1 MDSRFARLRSDP
13 RFRRPRKEKSKV
25 VVDDR
30 FKGVF
35 APQTKK
41 GRVDK
46 YGRPISGTHEQENLR
61 RFYRLEDEDASVP
74 PPPPDY
80 ARGQALL
87 ESSDEEEDDVSDS
100 SDSKTAG
107 RHSTRPINLTDKD
120 PDAEIDLDEDNFA
133 DLDAQAADYAK
144 SHPDDAPSEGS
155 QTSRLA
161 VVNLDWDHV
170 RAAHLFKIC
179 ASLVSPT
186 ASSVTSAPK
195 KTDSDRPREGPS
207 HLVRGKVLSVRIYP
221 SEFGKERLAREEKE
235 GPPPEIFKKSSIVE
249 EDEVNEKNIYQVG
262 DENDYDEDALRRY
275 QLERLR
281 YYYAIITCDSTE
293 AAAHI
298 YSELEG
304 TELERSANIFDL
316 SFVPSDMTFDQEC
329 RDEATEDASIAHKG
343 VDFVTDALRHSKVK
357 LTWDEDDPERNQVT
371 RRTLSRKEI
380 EEADFRAYLASSSD
394 DDSDDEKNTNKASK
408 SKGAS
413 RDRLRSLLLTGGGDE
428 LPEGWDRG
436 QEEDEGDVDMEIT
449 FTPGLT
455 ESKAAADE
463 TTLDKYQRKMREK
476 RKKKKAEVVEKGGE
490 ADEFFDAGD
499 DIPVPTKKS
508 AATQKHDNLSVDK
521 PPRSLSTA
529 EELSLL
535 VSSDNPTAEPRHFDM
550 KAILKAEKQAK
561 RKGKR
566 RKTVAEDEANEMQED
581 FTIDVNDS
589 RFNVLHD
596 NHAFAIDPTNP
607 QFKKTKGM
615 NALLEERSKRQRHK
629 GDGVDGGEKK
639 STTDGGRSLQNL
651 VESVKRKSSTVD
663 SGSGKRRKL

>member
-13 RFRRPRKEKSKV
+13 RFRRPRKEKTKV

-35 APQTKK
+35 APQIKK

-46 YGRPISGTHEQENLR
+46 YGRPVSESHEHDNLR
-61 RFYRLEDEDASVP
+61 RFYRLENEDDA
-74 PPPPDY
+74 
-80 ARGQALL
+80 
-87 ESSDEEEDDVSDS
+87 SSDEEEEDDASDN
-100 SDSKTAG
+100 DSNTAG

-120 PDAEIDLDEDNFA
+120 PDADIDLNEDSFA
-133 DLDAQAADYAK
+133 DLDAQAAEYAK
-144 SHPDDAPSEGS
+144 THPDEGFEGS
-155 QTSRLA
+155 QTNRLA

-179 ASLVSPT
+179 ASLVSPV
-186 ASSVTSAPK
+186 ASSMTPALP
-195 KTDSDRPREGPS
+195 KTDSVRAPKGGPS
-207 HLVRGKVLSVRIYP
+207 HVVRGKVQSVRIYP
-221 SEFGKERLAREEKE
+221 SDFGKERLAREEKE
-235 GPPPEIFKKSSIVE
+235 GPPPEIFKKPSTLE
-249 EDEVNEKNIYQVG
+249 EDEVNEKNIYDVG

-316 SFVPSDMTFDQEC
+316 SFVPSDMSFDQEC
-329 RDEATEDASIAHKG
+329 RDEATEDTSTGQKG

-357 LTWDEDDPERNQVT
+357 LTWDEDDPERNQIT

-394 DDSDDEKNTNKASK
+394 DDSDDEKNTKNSK

-413 RDRLRSLLLTGGGDE
+413 RDRLRSLLLSGGGDE

-436 QEEDEGDVDMEIT
+436 QEDEGDIDMEIT

-455 ESKAAADE
+455 ESKGVEDE
-463 TTLDKYQRKMREK
+463 TTLDKYQRKMKEK
-476 RKKKKAEVVEKGGE
+476 RKKKKVVEKVTE
-490 ADEFFDAGD
+490 EDEFFDAGD
-499 DIPVPTKKS
+499 DTTTPAKNS
-508 AATQKHDNLSVDK
+508 AAVKQKHHDGDGDK
-521 PPRSLSTA
+521 PSRSLSTA

-535 VSSDNPTAEPRHFDM
+535 VASDNPTAEPRHFDM
-550 KAILKAEKQAK
+550 KAILKAEKKAK
-561 RKGKR
+561 RKGK
-566 RKTVAEDEANEMQED
+566 KGKKGAEEDANEMQED
-581 FTIDVNDS
+581 FSIDVNDS
-589 RFNVLHD
+589 RFNVLHED
-596 NHAFAIDPTNP
+596 HAFAIDPSNP
-607 QFKKTKGM
+607 HFKKTKGM

-629 GDGVDGGEKK
+629 RDGVDVAVKQSGEN
-639 STTDGGRSLQNL
+639 GGRSLQNL

-663 SGSGKRRKL
+663 TTSGKRRKLQE

>member
-13 RFRRPRKEKSKV
+13 RFRRPRKEKTKV

-35 APQTKK
+35 APQIKK

-46 YGRPISGTHEQENLR
+46 YGRPISESHEHENLR
-61 RFYRLEDEDASVP
+61 RFYRLENEDAVP
-74 PPPPDY
+74 PPQPDY

-87 ESSDEEEDDVSDS
+87 ESSDEEEDDASDESDS
-100 SDSKTAG
+100 NVAG
-107 RHSTRPINLTDKD
+107 RDPARPINLTDKD
-120 PDAEIDLDEDNFA
+120 FDIDLDEDSFA
-133 DLDAQAADYAK
+133 DLDAQAADYAR
-144 SHPDDAPSEGS
+144 SHPDKDPSEGS
-155 QTSRLA
+155 QTNRLA
-161 VVNLDWDHV
+161 AVNLDWDHV

-179 ASLVSPT
+179 ASLVSPV
-186 ASSVTSAPK
+186 APSVTPAP
-195 KTDSDRPREGPS
+195 TPDSVRAAKGGPS

-235 GPPPEIFKKSSIVE
+235 GPPPEIFKKSSALE
-249 EDEVNEKNIYQVG
+249 EEEEVNEKNIYDVG

-316 SFVPSDMTFDQEC
+316 SFVPNDMNFDQEC
-329 RDEATEDASIAHKG
+329 RDEATEDTSTGHKG
-343 VDFVTDALRHSKVK
+343 IDFVTDALRHSKVK

-371 RRTLSRKEI
+371 RRTLTRKEI
-380 EEADFRAYLASSSD
+380 EEADFRAYLASSSSD
-394 DDSDDEKNTNKASK
+394 NDSDDEQNTSNHLKT
-408 SKGAS
+408 KGAS
-413 RDRLRSLLLTGGGDE
+413 RDRLRSLLLGGGDE

-436 QEEDEGDVDMEIT
+436 QEDEGDVDMEIT

-455 ESKAAADE
+455 ESRGDEDE
-463 TTLDKYQRKMREK
+463 TTLDKYQRKMKEK
-476 RKKKKAEVVEKGGE
+476 RKKKKVVEKITE
-490 ADEFFDAGD
+490 VDDFFDAGD
-499 DIPVPTKKS
+499 DIPASGNHS
-508 AATQKHDNLSVDK
+508 AAANKKHPDVPAENAT
-521 PPRSLSTA
+521 RSLSTV

-535 VSSDNPTAEPRHFDM
+535 VSSDNPAAEPRHFDM

-561 RKGKR
+561 RKGK
-566 RKTVAEDEANEMQED
+566 KAKKVAEDGGNEMQED

-589 RFNVLHD
+589 RFKVLHED
-596 NHAFAIDPTNP
+596 HAFAIDPSNP
-607 QFKKTKGM
+607 HFKKTKGM
-615 NALLEERSKRQRHK
+615 NALLEERSKRQRLNREGIDVAMK
-629 GDGVDGGEKK
+629 Q
-639 STTDGGRSLQNL
+639 STDNGHRSLQNL
-651 VESVKRKSSTVD
+651 VESVKRKSRTVD
-663 SGSGKRRKL
+663 TASGKRRRLQE

>member
-13 RFRRPRKEKSKV
+13 RFRRPRKDKSKV

-35 APQTKK
+35 APQVKK

-46 YGRPISGTHEQENLR
+46 YGRPVSATHEHENLR
-61 RFYRLEDEDASVP
+61 RFYRLETEDDIP
-74 PPPPDY
+74 PPAPDY

-87 ESSDEEEDDVSDS
+87 ESSDEEQGDDSDDVGMDP
-100 SDSKTAG
+100 AG
-107 RHSTRPINLTDKD
+107 RHSTRPINLTGEDL
-120 PDAEIDLDEDNFA
+120 DANVDLDEDNFA
-133 DLDAQAADYAK
+133 DLDAQAAEYAK
-144 SHPDDAPSEGS
+144 SHPDDGLVEGS
-155 QTSRLA
+155 QSTRLA

-186 ASSVTSAPK
+186 ALSVTAPP
-195 KTDSDRPREGPS
+195 KTDLARPNKAGPS
-207 HLVRGKVLSVRIYP
+207 HVVRGKVLSVRIYL

-235 GPPPEIFKKSSIVE
+235 GPPPEIFKKASLGD
-249 EDEVNEKNIYQVG
+249 EDEVNEKTIYEVG

-281 YYYAIITCDSTE
+281 YYYAIVTCDSTE

-304 TELERSANIFDL
+304 TELERSANIFDI
-316 SFVPSDMTFDQEC
+316 SFVPADMTFEQEC
-329 RDEATEDASIAHKG
+329 RDEATDDATSSHKG

-371 RRTLSRKEI
+371 RRTLTRKEI

-394 DDSDDEKNTNKASK
+394 NDSDDEQSTSNK
-408 SKGAS
+408 SKKKSAS
-413 RDRLRSLLLTGGGDE
+413 RDKLRSLLLSGGDE

-436 QEEDEGDVDMEIT
+436 QEDEGDVDMEIT
-449 FTPGLT
+449 FTPGLS
-455 ESKAAADE
+455 ESKGVGDE
-463 TTLDKYQRKMREK
+463 NTLDKYQRKMKEK
-476 RKKKKAEVVEKGGE
+476 RKKKKTEVKPNEKGAE
-490 ADEFFDAGD
+490 TAADEFFDAGD
-499 DIPVPTKKS
+499 DAPSLTKKP
-508 AATQKHDNLSVDK
+508 AQKDGNSSVGE
-521 PPRSLSTA
+521 PSRSLSTV

-535 VSSDNPTAEPRHFDM
+535 VSSDNPRAEPRHFDM

-561 RKGKR
+561 RKGKKR
-566 RKTVAEDEANEMQED
+566 SKADEGEANEMQED
-581 FTIDVNDS
+581 FTINVNDS

-596 NHAFAIDPTNP
+596 DHAFAIDPSNP
-607 QFKKTKGM
+607 HFKKSKGM
-615 NALLEERSKRQRHK
+615 NALLEERSKRQKHK
-629 GDGVDGGEKK
+629 REGVDGPAKQ
-639 STTDGGRSLQNL
+639 STQEGGRSLQNL
-651 VESVKRKSSTVD
+651 VESVKRKSAIVD
-663 SGSGKRRKL
+663 TGNGKRRRL